1 MSRIAVI
8 GAGISG
14 LATSWL
20 LSRRHDVVLL
30 EQSGRIGGHTHTH
43 CFDTPDGRLALDTGF
58 LVHNTRTY
66 PLLVRLFE
74 ELGVACLDSD
84 MSFGVTDP
92 SSGFE
97 YSTRNL
103 NGLFADRR
111 NLWRPRHYAM
121 LAGIL
126 RFNRASRALAARP
139 TTITLGDFLRQHHLS
154 GDVVD
159 RFLLP
164 LAAAIWSASPS
175 TLRDFPALTLVR
187 FFQQHG
193 MNTVLDHPTWRVV
206 AGGSATYIP
215 KLLASPRIT
224 VRTNAGP
231 SSVQRTMDGVDIHF
245 PDRPTER
252 VDEVVFACHG
262 DDVLPLLADPTD
274 TERDILGQFQTSANL
289 AILHTDDTWLPRR
302 AAARAS
308 WNYTLSGSTGA
319 ATVTYDLN
327 RLQRL
332 STTRPYLVTLNPE
345 RPIAPYQ
352 QLATMHYTHPLYT
365 RAAIA
370 AQERWAEVSGHHR
383 THYCGAYW
391 FYGFHEDG
399 LRSAVRVANMMGI
412 EW

>member
-1 MSRIAVI
+1 MGRIAVI

-20 LSRRHDVVLL
+20 LARRHDVLLL
-30 EQSGRIGGHTHTH
+30 EQSDRIGGHTHTH
-43 CFDTPDGRLALDTGF
+43 HVETPDGRLALDTGF

-66 PLLVRLFE
+66 PLLVRLFD

-84 MSFGVTDP
+84 MSFGVTEP
-92 SSGFE
+92 ATGFE

-111 NLWRPRHYAM
+111 NLWRAGHYAM

-126 RFNRASRALAARP
+126 RFNRAAAALAADP
-139 TTITLGDFLRQHHLS
+139 TTITLGDFLDRHALR

-187 FFQQHG
+187 FFEQHG
-193 MNTVLDHPTWRVV
+193 MNTVLDHPVWRVV

-215 KLLASPRIT
+215 KLLESPRVT
-224 VRTNAGP
+224 AWTTAGP
-231 SSVQRTMDGVDIHF
+231 TFVRRRPDDVEIAF
-245 PDRPTER
+245 RDRPSEH
-252 VDEVVFACHG
+252 VDAVVFACHG
-262 DDVLPLLADPTD
+262 DQVLPLLADATP
-274 TERDILGQFQTSANL
+274 TERDVMGRFTTSPNTAV
-289 AILHTDDTWLPRR
+289 LHTDASWLPRR
-302 AAARAS
+302 PAAQAS
-308 WNYTLSGSTGA
+308 WNYTLDGQSGA
-319 ATVTYDLN
+319 ATVTYDIS

-332 STTRPYLVTLNPE
+332 QASRRYLVTLNPG
-345 RPIAPYQ
+345 RPIEPYHQ
-352 QLATMHYTHPLYT
+352 IATMHYTHPLYT
-365 RAAIA
+365 QDAIA
-370 AQERWAEVSGHHR
+370 AQQRWSEISGRHR

-399 LRSAVRVANMMGI
+399 LRSAVRVADAMGI
-412 EW
+412 TW